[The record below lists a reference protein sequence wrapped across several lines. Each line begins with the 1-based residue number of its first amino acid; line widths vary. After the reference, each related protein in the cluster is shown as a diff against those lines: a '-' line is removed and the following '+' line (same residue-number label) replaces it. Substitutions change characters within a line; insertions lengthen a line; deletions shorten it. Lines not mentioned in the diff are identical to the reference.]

1 MEQFDIIIIGA
12 GTAGMTAG
20 IYAARA
26 NKKTLIL
33 EGKNY
38 GGQIINTPDI
48 ENFPALNHISGIEYA
63 TNLYN
68 QVKELGVT
76 YKREEVQ
83 NITEDRLVTTN
94 KNQYQAKAVIIA
106 TGTQNRKLGLE
117 GEDNLVGRGISYCA
131 TCDGRFYKGKNV
143 AVIGGGNTAIE
154 DAIYLSDLADKVYL
168 IHRREGF
175 RADQKAIEILK
186 SKDNV
191 EFILNNKPNKL
202 IAENKLTGLEIINNE
217 NEITMIDVS
226 GIFIAIGQIPNTE
239 IFKDF
244 IDLNESGYIK
254 SKDGVH
260 TNIDKIYVA
269 GDVREKELRQLITA
283 ASDGAIA
290 ANTAITEIQ

>member
-1 MEQFDIIIIGA
+1 MEEFDIVIVGA

-20 IYAARA
+20 IYATRA

-83 NITEDRLVTTN
+83 NITKDRLVTTN
-94 KNQYQAKAVIIA
+94 KNQYQAKAIIIA

-117 GEDNLVGRGISYCA
+117 GEDTLVGRGISYCA

-154 DAIYLSDLADKVYL
+154 DAIYLSDLAEKVYL

-175 RADQKAIEILK
+175 RADQKAIETLK
-186 SKDNV
+186 SKKNV
-191 EFILNNKPNKL
+191 EFILNNKPHKL

-217 NEITMIDVS
+217 NEITKIDIS
-226 GIFIAIGQIPNTE
+226 GLFIAIGQIANTE
-239 IFKDF
+239 IFKGF

-254 SKDGVH
+254 SEDGVH
-260 TNIDKIYVA
+260 TNIEKIYVA

-290 ANTAITEIQ
+290 ANTAISEIQ

>member
-68 QVKELGVT
+68 QVKDLGVS

-83 NITEDRLVTTN
+83 NITEDRVVTTN
-94 KNQYQAKAVIIA
+94 KNQHQAKAVIIA

-186 SKDNV
+186 SKENV

-217 NEITMIDVS
+217 NEITKIDIS

-239 IFKDF
+239 IFKNF

-260 TNIDKIYVA
+260 TNMDKIYVA

>member
-1 MEQFDIIIIGA
+1 MEEFDIVIVGA

-20 IYAARA
+20 IYATRA

-94 KNQYQAKAVIIA
+94 KNQYQAKASIIA

-117 GEDNLVGRGISYCA
+117 GEDTLVGRGISYCA

-154 DAIYLSDLADKVYL
+154 DAIYLSDLAEKVYL

-186 SKDNV
+186 SKKNV
-191 EFILNNKPNKL
+191 EFILNNKPHKL

-217 NEITMIDVS
+217 NEITKIDIS
-226 GIFIAIGQIPNTE
+226 GLFIAIGQIPNTE
-239 IFKDF
+239 IFKGF
-244 IDLNESGYIK
+244 VDLNESGYIK
-254 SKDGVH
+254 SEDGVH
-260 TNIDKIYVA
+260 TNIENIYVA

-290 ANTAITEIQ
+290 ANTAISEIQ

>member
-83 NITEDRLVTTN
+83 NITEDRVVTTN

-154 DAIYLSDLADKVYL
+154 DAIYLSDLAEKVYL

-186 SKDNV
+186 SKENV
-191 EFILNNKPNKL
+191 EFILNNKPHKL
-202 IAENKLTGLEIINNE
+202 IAENKLTGLEIINNA

-283 ASDGAIA
+283 ASDGVIA

>member
-68 QVKELGVT
+68 QVKDLGVT

-83 NITEDRLVTTN
+83 NITEDRVVTTN

-175 RADQKAIEILK
+175 RADQKALEILR
-186 SKDNV
+186 SKENV
-191 EFILNNKPNKL
+191 EFILNNKPHKL

>member
-20 IYAARA
+20 IYAASA

-83 NITEDRLVTTN
+83 NITEDRVVTTN

-131 TCDGRFYKGKNV
+131 TCDGRFYKGKSV

-186 SKDNV
+186 SKENV
-191 EFILNNKPNKL
+191 EFILNNKPHKL

>member
-20 IYAARA
+20 IYAERA

-83 NITEDRLVTTN
+83 NITEDRVVTTN

-154 DAIYLSDLADKVYL
+154 DAIYLSDLAEKVYL

-186 SKDNV
+186 SKENV
-191 EFILNNKPNKL
+191 EFILNNKPHKL

-217 NEITMIDVS
+217 NEITMIEVS

>member
-83 NITEDRLVTTN
+83 NITEDRVVTTN

-154 DAIYLSDLADKVYL
+154 DAIYLSDLAEKVYL

-175 RADQKAIEILK
+175 RAGQKAIEILK
-186 SKDNV
+186 SKENV

-239 IFKDF
+239 IFKNF

>member
-83 NITEDRLVTTN
+83 NITEDRVVTTN

-175 RADQKAIEILK
+175 RADQKALEILK
-186 SKDNV
+186 SKENV
-191 EFILNNKPNKL
+191 EFILNNKPHKL

-239 IFKDF
+239 IFRDF

>member
-83 NITEDRLVTTN
+83 NITEDRVVTTN

-154 DAIYLSDLADKVYL
+154 DAIYLSDLAEKVYL

-175 RADQKAIEILK
+175 RADQKAIETLK

-191 EFILNNKPNKL
+191 EFILNNKPYKL
-202 IAENKLTGLEIINNE
+202 IADNKLTGLEIINNE
-217 NEITMIDVS
+217 NEITKVDVS

-269 GDVREKELRQLITA
+269 GDVREKELRHLITA

>member
-68 QVKELGVT
+68 QVKDLGVT

-83 NITEDRLVTTN
+83 NITEDRVVTTN

-186 SKDNV
+186 SKENV
-191 EFILNNKPNKL
+191 EFILNNKPHKL

>member
-83 NITEDRLVTTN
+83 NITEDRVVTTN

-186 SKDNV
+186 SKENV
-191 EFILNNKPNKL
+191 EFILNNKPHKL

-217 NEITMIDVS
+217 NEITIIDVS